1 MIDQLKSLS
10 QTRSKIG
17 DKANFPL
24 AVTKLDSQ
32 QATFEVIDM
41 ITPYDDGIEGN
52 PVGMDN
58 TSIINRQY
66 FQV

>member
-10 QTRSKIG
+10 QSRSKFG

-32 QATFEVIDM
+32 QSTFEVIDM

-52 PVGMDN
+52 PVGKLFHFPYSDF
-58 TSIINRQY
+58 I
-66 FQV
+66 